1 MYPIYNQDH
10 MNELATEVEDR
21 IIADPLGTYAEFHA
35 RLEKDGS
42 NAPFPEFKPMVEFL
56 ANELENAHFQKLL
69 AENSA
74 LRFELTEARTFL
86 AHVNLSFKVDD
97 AERYPYEIPFD
108 QPFPY
113 RPTLDAIE
121 AAIRLL
127 DKLNR
132 LEPGNRAVQLYHFD
146 RYCYHRHALIAN
158 PDIVLIPT
166 TKELSLADFIRTRA
180 VPIEFVGV
188 VSRTTRVDGHQQSP
202 LDFWYHDLNHAR
214 RLYAYI
220 RRRLKQQ
227 GIETDVAKAAYYRTV
242 DAFITGTIFPK
253 IIRVTPGASEEERA
267 LHSLATMIIFEI
279 VHETALTLEKDEILK
294 DLFRGNGP
302 QPFEYM
308 VAEEY
313 RGEHDIETLRTPTG
327 NLQSGASSMSRPGE
341 EEIRIRYFLD
351 ASSVGLLANVFH
363 KLTHHYYDDEGAVNE
378 ELVPSKYRTP
388 EYLVKA
394 AKLICDAVGATDVPG
409 DDELL
414 RLVVDRE
421 GTKERI
427 LTKGIYGEDS
437 TQSATEP
444 IFADE
449 VIREVKALGKQ
460 IYTLF
465 GYSALEYEDQDMV
478 FAHIEEDLKKL
489 DPAEWIINIGATKDG
504 IGGAYR
510 IAKELGFKTIGIVS
524 TQALSYSGNFSPY
537 VDMIY
542 IVNDVNWGGYLPGT
556 DQLTEATKAY
566 LGTSDV
572 IAAYGGGENT
582 AVTLREAKKLDIMLS
597 YTPADMNHGKALKQ
611 SRGKPVD
618 FRGVAYAAW
627 QELQSA

>member
-1 MYPIYNQDH
+1 
-10 MNELATEVEDR
+10 MNELSSAVEDR
-21 IIADPLGTYAEFHA
+21 IIADPIGSYADFHS
-35 RLEKDGS
+35 RLMKDGP
-42 NAPFPEFKPMVEFL
+42 NAPFPEFGPIVEFL
-56 ANELENAHFQKLL
+56 SKELESEHFQKLL
-69 AENSA
+69 TDNPA

-97 AERYPYEIPFD
+97 AERYPYEIPFEK
-108 QPFPY
+108 PFPY

-146 RYCYHRHALIAN
+146 RYCYHRHALVAN

-166 TKELSLADFIRTRA
+166 VKELSLADFIRTRS
-180 VPIEFVGV
+180 VPIEFIGV
-188 VSRTTRVDGHQQSP
+188 ISRTTRVDGHQQSP

-220 RRRLKQQ
+220 HRRLKQQ
-227 GIETDVAKAAYYRTV
+227 DIGADEGKAAFYRTV

-253 IIRVTPGASEEERA
+253 IIRTTPDSSEEDRA
-267 LHSLATMIIFEI
+267 LHSLATIIIFEI
-279 VHETALTLEKDEILK
+279 VHETALTLEKDEIVK

-313 RGEHDIETLRTPTG
+313 RGEHDVETLRTPTG

-378 ELVPSKYRTP
+378 ELVPSIYRTQ

-394 AKLICDAVGATDVPG
+394 AKLICNAVGATDVPS
-409 DDELL
+409 DEELL
-414 RLVVDRE
+414 NLVVDRE

-449 VIREVKALGKQ
+449 VIREVKALDKKVFT
-460 IYTLF
+460 IF
-465 GYSALEYEDQDMV
+465 GYSALEYEDKDAV
-478 FAHIEEDLKKL
+478 FAHIKTDLKKL
-489 DPAEWIINIGATKDG
+489 NPDEWIINIGATEEG
-504 IGGAYR
+504 IGGAYQ

-542 IVNDVNWGGYLPGT
+542 IVNDANWGGYLPGT
-556 DQLTEATKAY
+556 DKLTEATKAF
-566 LGTSDV
+566 LGASDV

-582 AVTLREAKKLDIMLS
+582 AVTLQEAKKLGIPLS
-597 YTPADMNHGKALKQ
+597 YVPADMNHEKALKQ
-611 SRGKPVD
+611 SHGKPVD
-618 FRGVAYAAW
+618 FKGAAFA
-627 QELQSA
+627 LST

>member
-1 MYPIYNQDH
+1 
-10 MNELATEVEDR
+10 MNELSSTVEDR
-21 IIADPLGTYAEFHA
+21 IIADPIGSYADFHS
-35 RLEKDGS
+35 RLMKDGP
-42 NAPFPEFKPMVEFL
+42 NAPFPEFGPIVEFL
-56 ANELENAHFQKLL
+56 AKELESEHFQKLL
-69 AENSA
+69 TDNPA
-74 LRFELTEARTFL
+74 LRFELTETRTFL

-97 AERYPYEIPFD
+97 VERYPYEIPFD

-146 RYCYHRHALIAN
+146 RYCYHRHALVAN

-166 TKELSLADFIRTRA
+166 VKELSLADFIRTRS
-180 VPIEFVGV
+180 VPVEFVGV

-220 RRRLKQQ
+220 HRRLKQQ
-227 GIETDVAKAAYYRTV
+227 GIGADEGKAVFYRTV

-253 IIRVTPGASEEERA
+253 IIRTTPDLSEEERA
-267 LHSLATMIIFEI
+267 LHNIATMIIFEI

-313 RGEHDIETLRTPTG
+313 RGEHDVEKLRTPTG
-327 NLQSGASSMSRPGE
+327 NLQSGTSSMSRPGE

-394 AKLICDAVGATDVPG
+394 AKLICEAVGAIDVPS
-409 DDELL
+409 DEELL
-414 RLVVDRE
+414 NLVVDRE

-449 VIREVKALGKQ
+449 VISQVKTLGKKV
-460 IYTLF
+460 YTLF
-465 GYSALEYEDQDMV
+465 GYSALEYEDKDAV
-478 FAHIEEDLKKL
+478 FARIKTDIEKL
-489 DPAEWIINIGATKDG
+489 NPDEWFINIGATEEG
-504 IGGAYR
+504 IGGAYK
-510 IAKELGFKTIGIVS
+510 IAKDLGFKTIGIVS

-542 IVNDVNWGGYLPGT
+542 IVNDANWGGYLPGT
-556 DQLTEATKAY
+556 DKLTEATKAY

-582 AVTLREAKKLDIMLS
+582 AVTLREAKKLGTPLS
-597 YTPADMNHGKALKQ
+597 YVPADMNHEKALKQ
-611 SRGKPVD
+611 SHGKPVD
-618 FRGVAYAAW
+618 FKGAAFAAW
-627 QELQSA
+627 EELQSA

>member
-1 MYPIYNQDH
+1 
-10 MNELATEVEDR
+10 MNARTVSVEDR
-21 IIADPLGTYAEFHA
+21 IIADPLGSYADFHS
-35 RLEKDGS
+35 RLMKDGP
-42 NAPFPEFKPMVEFL
+42 NAPFPEFKPIVEFL
-56 ANELENAHFQKLL
+56 SKELESEHFQKILTD
-69 AENSA
+69 NPA
-74 LRFELTEARTFL
+74 LRFELTETRTFL

-97 AERYPYEIPFD
+97 AGQYPYEVPFD

-121 AAIRLL
+121 SAIRLL

-146 RYCYHRHALIAN
+146 RYCYHRHALVAN
-158 PDIVLIPT
+158 SDVVLIPT
-166 TKELSLADFIRTRA
+166 MKELSLADFIRTRA
-180 VPIEFVGV
+180 VPVEFVGV

-220 RRRLKQQ
+220 HRRLKQQ
-227 GIETDVAKAAYYRTV
+227 GIEMDEKKLEYFRAV

-253 IIRVTPGASEEERA
+253 IITILPGMSEEDIAVR
-267 LHSLATMIIFEI
+267 SLATMTIFEI

-313 RGEHDIETLRTPTG
+313 RGEHDVEKLRTPTG

-363 KLTHHYYDDEGAVNE
+363 KLTHLYYDDEGAVNE
-378 ELVPSKYRTP
+378 ELVPSKYRTQ

-394 AKLICDAVGATDVPG
+394 AKLICAALNITDIPS
-409 DDELL
+409 DEEIA

-427 LTKGIYGEDS
+427 LTKGIYEEESG
-437 TQSATEP
+437 QGATEP

-449 VIREVKALGKQ
+449 VVTQVRALGKKV
-460 IYTLF
+460 YTLF
-465 GYSALEYEDQDMV
+465 GYSALEYEDRDTI
-478 FAHIEEDLKKL
+478 FARIKADIEKL
-489 DPAEWIINIGATKDG
+489 DPNEYIINIGATEEG
-504 IGGAYR
+504 IGGAYQ

-524 TQALSYSGNFSPY
+524 TQALSYSGNFSPC

-542 IVNDVNWGGYLPGT
+542 IVNDSKWGGYLPGT
-556 DQLTEATKAY
+556 DKLTEATKAF
-566 LGTSDV
+566 LGASDI

-582 AVTLREAKKLDIMLS
+582 AVTLREAKKLDISLS
-597 YTPADMNHGKALKQ
+597 YTLADMNHKKALKQ
-611 SRGKPVD
+611 SHGKPVD
-618 FRGVAYAAW
+618 FRGAAFTAW
-627 QELQSA
+627 QELQGV